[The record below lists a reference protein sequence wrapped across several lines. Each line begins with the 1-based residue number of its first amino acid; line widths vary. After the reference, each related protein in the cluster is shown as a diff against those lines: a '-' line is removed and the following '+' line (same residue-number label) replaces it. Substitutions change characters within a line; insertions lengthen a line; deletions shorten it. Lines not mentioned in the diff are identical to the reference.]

1 MTQPREAA
9 FDLAR
14 AVAMAGMLV
23 AHYGAAPITNPV
35 GGAIRRSVDGRAMPL
50 FVTLGGVG
58 LTLLMRS
65 GIRSARPV
73 LIRSAL
79 LFVTG
84 LVLWE
89 HVPRVAVILQF
100 YAVFLTVG
108 LLLVRSPS
116 RWLPVIA
123 IATVAI
129 GAFTWLRW
137 SDGWA
142 SYEGWDG
149 WATIRTPWPLV
160 TDLFITGAYPFFPT
174 FAFFLFGMWIG
185 RLRFD
190 AANVRLQLMGGGAIA
205 IATSYGAEAVRN
217 HTWMRWEVLDA
228 HAHSHMPAWMI
239 ASAGSTAII
248 IGVSGFAVRW
258 CPRLMRPLA
267 LTGELALTF
276 YVVHALALR
285 WLPERWLGDLV
296 PDLIVMASVF
306 VGFAAF
312 ANLWRHR
319 FRHGPIEALLR
330 LASR

>member
-1 MTQPREAA
+1 MIQPREVA

-14 AVAMAGMLV
+14 AIAMAGMLV
-23 AHYGAAPITNPV
+23 AHYGAASIANPV

-65 GIRSARPV
+65 GLRSARPV
-73 LIRSAL
+73 LIRAAL

-84 LVLWE
+84 LVLWQ
-89 HVPRVAVILQF
+89 HVPRVAIILQF
-100 YAVFLTVG
+100 YAVFLAVG
-108 LLLVRSPS
+108 LQLVRLPS

-142 SYEGWDG
+142 SYEGWEG
-149 WATIRTPWPLV
+149 WATVRAPWPLV

-174 FAFFLFGMWIG
+174 FAFFSFGMWIG
-185 RLRFD
+185 RLRID
-190 AANVRLQLMGGGAIA
+190 AATVRFQLIGGGAVA
-205 IATSYGAEAVRN
+205 IAAGYGAEAVRN
-217 HTWMRWEVLDA
+217 HTSMRWEVLDA
-228 HAHSHMPAWMI
+228 HAHSHMPGWMI

-248 IGVSGFAVRW
+248 IGVCAFAVRSF
-258 CPRLMRPLA
+258 PRMTRPLA

-276 YVVHALALR
+276 YIAHGLALR
-285 WLPERWLGDLV
+285 WWPERWLGDLV

-319 FRHGPIEALLR
+319 FRHGPFEALLR